1 MAGSTNPGRSGRP
14 DAAQREAAHN
24 LEVTKR
30 MREVEEAILARAPE
44 HDLEPSLDRI
54 AAVMELLGDPQR
66 GYPVIHLTG
75 TNGKTSTTRLVETL
89 LLEMGLK
96 TGRFTSPHLHSMR
109 ERIALSGQPISAEKF
124 LAAYDEVIPF
134 IELVDTRSL
143 AEGGPR
149 MTYFEVLV
157 AVAYAAFADAP
168 VDVAVVEVG
177 MGGRWDATNV
187 ADGAVAVVTPVD
199 LDHQHFLGDTVEL
212 IATEKSGIIKEGAIA
227 VSALQPHAEVVEI
240 LRERAL
246 EVGARLAVEG
256 VDFGFKASDVAVG
269 GQQFSMQGLAGDYD
283 DLFLPLFGPHQMQNA
298 MTAVA
303 AVEAFVGGGETRL
316 DPDVVRSALAKAAS
330 PGRLEVVRRS
340 PTVVV
345 DAAHNP
351 AGAVA
356 LRQALEQSFNF
367 ARLVGVIAIL
377 KDKDATEILEVLEP
391 VLDHVVVSRTTS
403 PRAMD
408 PDELGEVAVD
418 IFGEGRVTVVRNLP
432 DALDTAAGLADEG
445 GVSGGVLATGSVTT
459 AAEVRM
465 LLGTTE
471 V

>member
-1 MAGSTNPGRSGRP
+1 
-14 DAAQREAAHN
+14 
-24 LEVTKR
+24 
-30 MREVEEAILARAPE
+30 
-44 HDLEPSLDRI
+44 
-54 AAVMELLGDPQR
+54 
-66 GYPVIHLTG
+66 
-75 TNGKTSTTRLVETL
+75 
-89 LLEMGLK
+89 
-96 TGRFTSPHLHSMR
+96 
-109 ERIALSGQPISAEKF
+109 
-124 LAAYDEVIPF
+124 
-134 IELVDTRSL
+134 
-143 AEGGPR
+143 
-149 MTYFEVLV
+149 
-157 AVAYAAFADAP
+157 
-168 VDVAVVEVG
+168 
-177 MGGRWDATNV
+177 
-187 ADGAVAVVTPVD
+187 
-199 LDHQHFLGDTVEL
+199 
-212 IATEKSGIIKEGAIA
+212 
-227 VSALQPHAEVVEI
+227 
-240 LRERAL
+240 
-246 EVGARLAVEG
+246 
-256 VDFGFKASDVAVG
+256 
-269 GQQFSMQGLAGDYD
+269 
-283 DLFLPLFGPHQMQNA
+283 MQNA

-330 PGRLEVVRRS
+330 PGRLEIVRRS

-367 ARLVGVIAIL
+367 ARLVGVVAIL

-408 PDELGEVAVD
+408 PDDLGEVAVD
-418 IFGEGRVTVVRNLP
+418 IFGEDRVTVVRNLP